1 MKTIEKCKVRLL
13 SRFPAL
19 KHQNFRCFLAG
30 QSLSL
35 IGTWM
40 QRAAQQ
46 WVVYQLTKSPLIL
59 GLVGVCQ
66 FTPMLL
72 FSLFAGVLVDRFPK
86 KQFLIVTQS
95 LQMLQAFI
103 LAGLLWT
110 GRIEYWHI
118 LILAGFLGL
127 TNTFDMPTRQSFF
140 IELVG
145 REDLVSAIGLNS
157 TIVNGA
163 RILGPALAGLFLST
177 FGAIACFLF
186 NGFSFI
192 AVLIGLFFIQSY
204 TVTIR
209 AKEQNV
215 FADIVD
221 GLKYL
226 FSKRILADTVVIFLI
241 MGITA
246 MNSDILIPV
255 FAQETFD
262 LEAGGYSLMLSAM
275 GIGSLLGS
283 LWFAGRKETGF
294 RGGHL
299 YYKALMLAVF
309 LIVTGTMRSYYLALV
324 GLAGIGL
331 CNMIFMATV
340 NSTIQLNTSDT
351 YRGRAVSVYTMIMN
365 GMTPIGNLGTSLINQ
380 NYGPENSFLI
390 CGLLSLLSVLI
401 LLLLRRKTA
410 KLTESSVNGLS

>member
-1 MKTIEKCKVRLL
+1 MKTFKRWTAKLL
-13 SRFPAL
+13 ARFPAL
-19 KHQNFRCFLAG
+19 KHQNFRRFLAG

-46 WVVYQLTKSPLIL
+46 WVVYQLTNSPLIL
-59 GLVGVCQ
+59 GFVGVCQ

-72 FSLFAGVLVDRFPK
+72 LSLFAGVLVDRFPK
-86 KQFLIVTQS
+86 RKFLMVTQS

-127 TNTFDMPTRQSFF
+127 THTFDMPTRQSFF

-157 TIVNGA
+157 TIVNA
-163 RILGPALAGLFLST
+163 AKILGPALAGFFLSH

-192 AVLIGLFFIQSY
+192 AVLIGLFFIRSY

-209 AKEQNV
+209 AKKQNV
-215 FADIVD
+215 FADIID

-226 FSKRILADTVVIFLI
+226 FSKRILADAIMLFLVV
-241 MGITA
+241 GITA

-255 FAQETFD
+255 FAKETFQ

-283 LWFAGRKETGF
+283 LWFAGRKEAGY
-294 RGGHL
+294 RSDHL
-299 YYKALMLAVF
+299 YYKAFMLSVF
-309 LIVTGTMRSYYLALV
+309 LIVTGTIRSYCLVLV

-340 NSTIQLNTSDT
+340 NSTIQLNTNDL
-351 YRGRAVSVYTMIMN
+351 YRGRAVSVYTLIMN
-365 GMTPIGNLGTSLINQ
+365 GTTPIGNLGTSWINQ
-380 NYGPENSFLI
+380 NYGPGNSFLI
-390 CGLLSLLSVLI
+390 CGLLSLMMVLI
-401 LLLLRRKTA
+401 LFLFKQKTTE
-410 KLTESSVNGLS
+410 LTELSVDHLN